1 LKTVTIEYAPKDR
14 VDRYHAEV
22 ERILNALGH
31 RIEEAAVSD
40 ESIVSDWYMGDEED
54 FSEDDLRRISADL
67 GVTVRADSCIADL
80 AEALHDKSGEG

>member
-1 LKTVTIEYAPKDR
+1 MKTVTIEYAPRDR
-14 VDRYHAEV
+14 VDRYHTEV
-22 ERILNALGH
+22 ERILNALGL

-67 GVTVRADSCIADL
+67 GVVVRADNFIADL
-80 AEALHDKSGEG
+80 AEALHNKSAEE